1 MKKNMKGT
9 TVVEVVISF
18 AIVALAVGT
27 GLLAIGVGSNFINRG
42 AELKHQRSD
51 AQVAMTLV
59 DESEEIK
66 VKIDGNDVLVSRYA
80 SIYDG
85 EEVFYE
91 YRLKTT
97 P

>member
-27 GLLAIGVGSNFINRG
+27 GLMGIGVGSNFINRG

-51 AQVAMTLV
+51 AQINMTLA
-59 DESEEIK
+59 DSDAK
-66 VKIDGNDVLVSRYA
+66 VMIDGSEIGAERYA
-80 SIYDG
+80 IIEDG
-85 EEVFYE
+85 EEVFVE
-91 YRLKTT
+91 YHYK

>member
-42 AELKHQRSD
+42 AEMKHQRSD
-51 AQVAMTLV
+51 AQVGMAYAEDDSV
-59 DESEEIK
+59 
-66 VKIDGNDVLVSRYA
+66 VIDGTSVNAERYA
-80 SIYDG
+80 VIKDG
-85 EEVFYE
+85 EEVFVE

-97 P
+97 S